1 MNTEGRNDVLEAFV
15 AEPLHNESTLSRYVQ
30 RYPDHATDL
39 IELAFLVGNLVESDD
54 PITEHDENRI
64 ESAWAQMRYMAEAA
78 SNEAL
83 KQLTQHAAKVARN
96 TGLPPQVITMT
107 RERIIEP
114 ASLTRSFLRRVGEA
128 ADVSPDVLRAALSG
142 PPLATARSFSSQVIP
157 KAPQQ
162 VPLRQILEDAHVAE
176 TFIDELLKDE

>member
-1 MNTEGRNDVLEAFV
+1 MNTEGRNDILEAFV
-15 AEPLHNESTLSRYVQ
+15 AEPLHDESTLSRYVQ

-64 ESAWAQMRYMAEAA
+64 ESAWAQMKYAAEAA
-78 SNEAL
+78 SNQAL
-83 KQLTQHAAKVARN
+83 KQLTQNAAKVART

-107 RERIIEP
+107 RERIIQP
-114 ASLTRSFLRRVGEA
+114 VSLTGSFLRRVGEA
-128 ADVSPDVLRAALSG
+128 ADVPPDVLRAALYG
-142 PPLATARSFSSQVIP
+142 PPLAAARSFSSQALP

-162 VPLRQILEDAHVAE
+162 VPLRQVLEDARVGK
-176 TFIDELLKDE
+176 TLMDELLKEE